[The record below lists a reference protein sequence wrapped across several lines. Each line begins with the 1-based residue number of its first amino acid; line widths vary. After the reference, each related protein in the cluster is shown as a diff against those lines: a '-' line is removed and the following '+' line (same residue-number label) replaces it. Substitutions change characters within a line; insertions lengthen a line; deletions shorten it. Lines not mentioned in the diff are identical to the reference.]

1 MLSNNKIKLISS
13 LQRKKMRDE
22 SSLFVAE
29 GNKLVLE
36 LLESDF
42 QIKHIVAL
50 PCWLSGKQ
58 FPIGIELIETD
69 LPGMKKISSLTTPTE
84 VLAVV
89 EMPKLNLDFSDIS
102 QQLALVLDDI
112 RDPGNLGTI
121 IRLADWF
128 GIENIICSIETV
140 DVFNPKV
147 VQATMG
153 AILRVKLHYMDLAAF
168 IEDISKQNKIPVYGT
183 YMDGTSIYKEKLTQ
197 PALLVM
203 GNEGKGISP
212 ELKKYISKTISIPTY
227 AKSSG
232 SESLNVAVA
241 TGIVLSEFKRQE
253 PNSAIRQPNDN

>member
-1 MLSNNKIKLISS
+1 MLSKNKIKLISS

-36 LLESDF
+36 LLESVF
-42 QIKHIVAL
+42 QIKHIVAF
-50 PCWLSGKQ
+50 PAWLSGKQ
-58 FPIGIELIETD
+58 FPPRIEIIETD
-69 LPGMKKISSLTTPTE
+69 LLGMKKISSLTTPTE

-89 EMPKLNLDFSDIS
+89 EMPKHNLDFSEIS
-102 QQLALVLDDI
+102 QQLTLVLDDI

-128 GIENIICSIETV
+128 GIENIICSIGTV

-153 AILRVKLHYMDLAAF
+153 AILRVKLHYLDLAAF
-168 IEDISKQNKIPVYGT
+168 FKEISEQNQISVFGT
-183 YMDGTSIYKEKLTQ
+183 YMVGASIYAEKLTQ
-197 PALLVM
+197 PALIVM
-203 GNEGKGISP
+203 GNEGQGISL
-212 ELKKYISKTISIPTY
+212 ELKKYVSKVISIPSF
-227 AKSSG
+227 AKNSG

-241 TGIVLSEFKRQE
+241 SGIVLSEFKRQE
-253 PNSAIRQPNDN
+253 SSGPA